1 MNGFVTAQSAASN
14 RMMITRM
21 RIAMSKTE
29 TTELTDLYLKA
40 LTKIRDTEPSE
51 IAPDTFPG
59 LVHGPALL
67 LSNCQRVAREALKGK
82 FYE

>member
-1 MNGFVTAQSAASN
+1 MPKPNPQT
-14 RMMITRM
+14 
-21 RIAMSKTE
+21 
-29 TTELTDLYLKA
+29 TDLVEIYRKA
-40 LTKIRDTEPSE
+40 LLKIKNMEPSE
-51 IAPDTFPG
+51 IAPETYPG